1 MNTVNCKEKLIEV
14 TFGLIEKHGGDV
26 DKVTIREICNASGV
40 SVGLINYHFGNKNNL
55 ITVCTQKII
64 SQVITAFKPDMEVGK
79 GLDRFEAG
87 KARLKLAA
95 CQVFYFLFTNPSIS
109 KISIMNDYSNYGNA
123 TNSWASIE
131 GFSKIM
137 GDAIPSKEKRE
148 KIAFYLVNS
157 MQVAFLKS
165 LTQSKFL
172 GYDFSV
178 GLDRKRY
185 IEDLIDT
192 LMGEKI

>member
-1 MNTVNCKEKLIEV
+1 MNLSNCKEKLIEV
-14 TFGLIEKHGGDV
+14 TIGLINEHDGDI
-26 DKVTIREICNASGV
+26 DKVTIREITAASGV

-55 ITVCTQKII
+55 IAICTQKII
-64 SQVITAFKPDMEVGK
+64 SQVITAFKPDMTIGK
-79 GLDRFEAG
+79 GLGSYEAG

-109 KISIMNDYSNYGNA
+109 KISIMNDYGSYGDD

-131 GFSKIM
+131 GFSRII
-137 GDAIPSKEKRE
+137 GDAIESKDKKEK
-148 KIAFYLVNS
+148 ISFYLVNS

-165 LTQSKFL
+165 LTKHCFL

-178 GLDRKRY
+178 GTDRKRY
-185 IEDLIDT
+185 IEELIDT
-192 LMGEKI
+192 LM

>member
-1 MNTVNCKEKLIEV
+1 MNTANCKEKLIDV
-14 TFGLIEKHGGDV
+14 TIGLINRHNGDV
-26 DKVTIREICNASGV
+26 DKVTIREITTESGV

-55 ITVCTQKII
+55 ITVCTQRII
-64 SQVITAFKPDMEVGK
+64 SQVITAFKPDMSVGA
-79 GLDRFEAG
+79 GLESYQAG

-109 KISIMNDYSNYGNA
+109 KISIMNDYNYYTDGS
-123 TNSWASIE
+123 NSWASIE
-131 GFSKIM
+131 GFSNII
-137 GDAIPSKEKRE
+137 GDAVESNEKKE

-165 LTQSKFL
+165 LTQSCFL

-178 GLDRKRY
+178 GTERKRF
-185 IEDLIDT
+185 IEELIDT
-192 LMGEKI
+192 IM

>member
-1 MNTVNCKEKLIEV
+1 MNTENCKEKLIEV
-14 TFGLIEKHGGDV
+14 TIGLINEHGGDV
-26 DKVTIREICNASGV
+26 DKVTIREICAASGV

-55 ITVCTQKII
+55 ITICTQKII
-64 SQVITAFKPDMEVGK
+64 SQVITAFKPDMNVGK
-79 GLDRFEAG
+79 GLDKFDAG

-95 CQVFYFLFTNPSIS
+95 SQVFYFLFTNPSIS
-109 KISIMNDYSNYGNA
+109 KISIMNDYLNYGND
-123 TNSWASIE
+123 TNSWAAID

-165 LTQSKFL
+165 LTQSEFL
-172 GYDFSV
+172 GYDFSKS
-178 GLDRKRY
+178 LDRKRY

-192 LMGEKI
+192 LMRE

>member
-1 MNTVNCKEKLIEV
+1 MNTANCKEQLIEV
-14 TFGLIEKHGGDV
+14 TIGLIDEHNGDV
-26 DKVTIREICNASGV
+26 DKVTIREITAASGV

-55 ITVCTQKII
+55 ITVCTQRII
-64 SQVITAFKPDMEVGK
+64 SQVITAFKPDMNVGNDL
-79 GLDRFEAG
+79 GIYEAG

-109 KISIMNDYSNYGNA
+109 KISIMNDYASYGDN

-131 GFSKIM
+131 GFSRII
-137 GDAIPSKEKRE
+137 GDAIPSKEKKE

-165 LTQSKFL
+165 LSQPCFL

-178 GLDRKRY
+178 GTDRKRF
-185 IEDLIDT
+185 IEELIDT
-192 LMGEKI
+192 LM

>member
-1 MNTVNCKEKLIEV
+1 MNTANCKEQLIEV
-14 TFGLIEKHGGDV
+14 TIGLINEHQGDV
-26 DKVTIREICNASGV
+26 DKVTIREITAASGV

-55 ITVCTQKII
+55 ITVCTQRII
-64 SQVITAFKPDMEVGK
+64 SQVITAFKPDMEVGM
-79 GLDRFEAG
+79 GLESYEAG

-109 KISIMNDYSNYGNA
+109 KISIMNDYANYGDD

-131 GFSKIM
+131 GFSRII
-137 GDAIPSKEKRE
+137 GDAVESKEKKE

-165 LTQSKFL
+165 LTQRCFL
-172 GYDFSV
+172 RYDFSI
-178 GLDRKRY
+178 GAERKRY

-192 LMGEKI
+192 LM